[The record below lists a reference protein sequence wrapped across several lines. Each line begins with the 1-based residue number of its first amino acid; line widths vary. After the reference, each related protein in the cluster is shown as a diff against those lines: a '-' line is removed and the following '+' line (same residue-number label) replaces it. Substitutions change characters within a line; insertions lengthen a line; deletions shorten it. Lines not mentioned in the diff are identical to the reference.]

1 MVLIWGANYSVIKR
15 AFEEIPPQVFNAIR
29 MALASCVFL
38 ITIRVAQR
46 RARLADGQLSAT
58 FYTPFKLTRR
68 DRVDLFWLGLVGHW
82 MYQLFFVGGV
92 ALTSVSNGALIIG
105 ATPVA
110 IATVSALFGRER
122 IGALHWIGA
131 AVSVAG
137 IYFVVGRAASFGGA
151 TLAGDLL
158 VMISVACWTTYTL
171 GAAHLLKRH
180 SPLYVTGMTMA
191 IGAVPYVLQASPQ
204 ILRMNWAGVSA
215 WTWTALV
222 LSALLALCLS
232 YLIWYMAVQ
241 RIGPARTSV
250 YSNLVPIV
258 AIAVAV
264 IWLGEPLTP
273 AKLTGAALVLSGVFL
288 TRLGRK
294 TPPAAEPG
302 PESSGG

>member
-15 AFEEIPPQVFNAIR
+15 AFDEIPPQAFNAIR

-38 ITIRVAQR
+38 VTIRLAQR
-46 RARLADGQLSAT
+46 RARTGSRMSSI
-58 FYTPFKLTRR
+58 FYTPFPLTRR
-68 DRVDLFWLGLVGHW
+68 DRIDLLWLGLVGHW

-92 ALTSVSNGALIIG
+92 ARTSVSNGALIIG

-110 IATVSALFGRER
+110 IATVSAFLGREK

-151 TLAGDLL
+151 TLGGDLL

-171 GAAHLLKRH
+171 GAAHLLQRH

-191 IGAVPYVLQASPQ
+191 IGAVPYVLLASPQ
-204 ILRMNWAGVSA
+204 ILRMNWAAVSA

-222 LSALLALCLS
+222 LSAFLALCLS

-273 AKLTGAALVLSGVFL
+273 AKLSGAALVLTGVFL

-294 TPPAAEPG
+294 TSAPRPG
-302 PESSGG
+302 PEPSGG

>member
-1 MVLIWGANYSVIKR
+1 
-15 AFEEIPPQVFNAIR
+15 
-29 MALASCVFL
+29 
-38 ITIRVAQR
+38 
-46 RARLADGQLSAT
+46 
-58 FYTPFKLTRR
+58 
-68 DRVDLFWLGLVGHW
+68 
-82 MYQLFFVGGV
+82 
-92 ALTSVSNGALIIG
+92 
-105 ATPVA
+105 
-110 IATVSALFGRER
+110 
-122 IGALHWIGA
+122 
-131 AVSVAG
+131 
-137 IYFVVGRAASFGGA
+137 
-151 TLAGDLL
+151 
-158 VMISVACWTTYTL
+158 
-171 GAAHLLKRH
+171 
-180 SPLYVTGMTMA
+180 
-191 IGAVPYVLQASPQ
+191 GAVPYVLLASPQ
-204 ILRMNWAGVSA
+204 ILAMNWAAVSA

-294 TPPAAEPG
+294 MAAEPG